1 MNEIILSY
9 PEPGMRM
16 GSLRLG
22 VQVFDW
28 TTMKIERRKDGGT
41 HADQLREDLA
51 RILHSDSDGLPVCA
65 PDCPSASPEHC
76 SRRCPDIPVILS
88 SDPAKHPLEDRIAPL
103 VYELKRLE
111 AFHPCWSCEGHNDP
125 DGKLWKIPRVWF
137 YCESV
142 VQLRVLADA
151 VKELHLAEKLSVPW
165 RVTLTFSNEDDADTT
180 FYLEPNLD
188 HERPLLPA
196 LQRDIDAIADHLR
209 ELALSEARK
218 LSRMAR

>member
-1 MNEIILSY
+1 
-9 PEPGMRM
+9 
-16 GSLRLG
+16 LG

-28 TTMKIERRKDGGT
+28 TAMKIERRKDGRAS
-41 HADQLREDLA
+41 ADQLREELA
-51 RILHSDSDGLPVCA
+51 RILRSDSDGVPVCA
-65 PDCPSASPEHC
+65 PDCPGAGPERC
-76 SRRCPDIPVILS
+76 SRRCPDIPVIMS
-88 SDPAKHPLEDRIAPL
+88 SDPVRHPLEGRIAPL

-111 AFHPCWSCEGHNDP
+111 TFHPCWSCEGHNDA

-165 RVTLTFSNEDDADTT
+165 RVALTFSNEDNADTT
-180 FYLEPNLD
+180 FSLEPDLD

-196 LQRDIDAIADHLR
+196 LQRDIDTIADHLR
-209 ELALSEARK
+209 ELAFAEARK